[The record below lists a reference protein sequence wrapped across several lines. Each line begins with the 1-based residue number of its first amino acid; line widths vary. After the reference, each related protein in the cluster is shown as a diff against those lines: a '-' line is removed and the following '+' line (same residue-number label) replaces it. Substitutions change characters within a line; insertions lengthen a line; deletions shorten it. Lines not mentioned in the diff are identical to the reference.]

1 MFCLTNN
8 VHFARQREYAKSN
21 LWRVCHC
28 QRHTLRM
35 RIICSLHTHT
45 QQYTQ
50 PHTHTHTCTLTLS
63 SINAALTC
71 KFCTQKGFP
80 SHKFQFPIPTSTST
94 PTSISTWLCF
104 HSRLAA
110 AAPAP
115 LKSASCNTPEI
126 VLPELSLRVEA
137 AAYFAHFAKISTNK
151 KETKTIKCRTKSPHY
166 FPLRLNSAPITVPPP
181 LHSPP
186 PLLPSFVARKGCL
199 ALRLAPKVVR
209 VVHVVQVVVVLA
221 VLACFGFFA

>member
-1 MFCLTNN
+1 MLSQICGELVIASVTRC
-8 VHFARQREYAKSN
+8 VCALYA
-21 LWRVCHC
+21 VY
-28 QRHTLRM
+28 T
-35 RIICSLHTHT
+35 HTHSST
-45 QQYTQ
+45 LN
-50 PHTHTHTCTLTLS
+50 HTHTHTCTLTLS

-80 SHKFQFPIPTSTST
+80 SHKFQFPIPTST
-94 PTSISTWLCF
+94 PTSTSTWLCF

-115 LKSASCNTPEI
+115 LKPASCNTPEF

-137 AAYFAHFAKISTNK
+137 AADFAHFAKISTNK

-181 LHSPP
+181 LHSSP

-221 VLACFGFFA
+221 VLACFGFFV